1 MNNRIHYCLI
11 AQEDCWLTP
20 LIWQSV
26 NDILVQL
33 THVTLKVTSQRNM
46 LFPETLEV
54 DSVDRVRRIQ
64 EQTSSLNY

>member
-1 MNNRIHYCLI
+1 M
-11 AQEDCWLTP
+11 A
-20 LIWQSV
+20 SV
-26 NDILVQL
+26 GMKG
-33 THVTLKVTSQRNM
+33 LKVTSQRNM